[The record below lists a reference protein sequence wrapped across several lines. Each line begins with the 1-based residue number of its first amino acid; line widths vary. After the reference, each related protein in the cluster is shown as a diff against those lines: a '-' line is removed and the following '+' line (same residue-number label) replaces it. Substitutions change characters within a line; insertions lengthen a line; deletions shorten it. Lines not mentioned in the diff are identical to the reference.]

1 MLTCAVA
8 TELLEVVSWR
18 RPKVLERFCRVKNH
32 ELPEGR
38 PLDLRRKA
46 PYRASAEQALGRGI
60 SEAPN
65 HGRTIT
71 PRVTSVKGPGGA
83 ALSRCRLAAHESSGA
98 PQAPPHEAA
107 TDSEG
112 GRSSDGPRQAISLGT
127 SRTRARSRGTVG
139 RAACRIE
146 EAPAPPP
153 PFPFPTGAAPHP
165 SLFPPRRPGAQPTH
179 PSRSPSRRGRHEGTN
194 EPGGRRET
202 RSRPRGNN
210 PRDRASIAVGCSGVR
225 ATPEH
230 EAKTATVR

>member
-1 MLTCAVA
+1 
-8 TELLEVVSWR
+8 
-18 RPKVLERFCRVKNH
+18 
-32 ELPEGR
+32 
-38 PLDLRRKA
+38 LDLRRKA
-46 PYRASAEQALGRGI
+46 PYRAPAKQALGRSI

-71 PRVTSVKGPGGA
+71 SRVTIVKGPGVA

-98 PQAPPHEAA
+98 PQQPTREAA
-107 TDSEG
+107 TDAKSV
-112 GRSSDGPRQAISLGT
+112 RSSDGPRQAISLGT

-146 EAPAPPP
+146 EAPAPSP

-194 EPGGRRET
+194 ELGGRRET
-202 RSRPRGNN
+202 RSRPRGNI
-210 PRDRASIAVGCSGVR
+210 PRDRASIAVGCSAVR
-225 ATPEH
+225 AAPEL
-230 EAKTATVR
+230 EAKTATIR